1 MLEVIC
7 RASVL
12 YNHKDLLLWI
22 VFLLRSI
29 LGKRQRRLLK
39 EMNQYLLIVTGNSS
53 IHLISLGYMLYTT
66 GVELLFLCEMFSS
79 LAYRLFRTRSF
90 VSLSDV
96 YRITVNPVLYTNAS
110 HGYDNSVCLCLF
122 LFLFLF
128 WIILVLVWFPS
139 FSLDDS
145 DYIS

>member
-96 YRITVNPVLYTNAS
+96 YRITVNSFFPWCCKLIHPVLYTNAS

-122 LFLFLF
+122 FFF
-128 WIILVLVWFPS
+128 FGS
-139 FSLDDS
+139 S
-145 DYIS
+145 

>member
-96 YRITVNPVLYTNAS
+96 YRITVNSFFPWCGKLIHPVLYTNAS

-122 LFLFLF
+122 FFF
-128 WIILVLVWFPS
+128 FGS
-139 FSLDDS
+139 S
-145 DYIS
+145 